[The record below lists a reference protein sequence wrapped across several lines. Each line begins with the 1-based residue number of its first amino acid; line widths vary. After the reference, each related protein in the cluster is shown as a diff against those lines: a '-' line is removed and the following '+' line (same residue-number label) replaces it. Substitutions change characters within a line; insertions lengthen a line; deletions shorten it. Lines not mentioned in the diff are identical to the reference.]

1 MIKKH
6 ILIIFGL
13 FALIIL
19 TVLLTAVVVDSGTEE
34 VNYLGMIDQDIQ
46 KQYQPL
52 YKERLS
58 SEKIMDEYHET
69 IYLVSYFMAV
79 EEHYELNYYVARV
92 KQTKDGWDV
101 DTYKVYFRGI

>member
-1 MIKKH
+1 MIKS
-6 ILIIFGL
+6 ILLAFGI

-19 TVLLTAVVVDSGTEE
+19 TVLLIAVIVDSVTEE
-34 VNYLGMIDQDIQ
+34 VDYLGMIDQDIQ
-46 KQYQPL
+46 RQYQPL

-58 SEKIMDEYHET
+58 SEIIMDQFNEKF
-69 IYLVSYFMAV
+69 YLVSYFMAV
-79 EEHYELNYYVARV
+79 EEHYEVNYYVARV